1 MARIVGQN
9 LLPPSYLTVPAETCP
24 ANLINDVSVIF
35 SLVVIFKGEE
45 KEIGKRNLDIAFF
58 VKAIS

>member
-35 SLVVIFKGEE
+35 SLVVYLKGRR
-45 KEIGKRNLDIAFF
+45 KK
-58 VKAIS
+58 

>member
-1 MARIVGQN
+1 MNPFKGMLIFQKVGEVSRIVGQN

-35 SLVVIFKGEE
+35 SLVVYLKGRR
-45 KEIGKRNLDIAFF
+45 KK
-58 VKAIS
+58 

>member
-1 MARIVGQN
+1 MNPFKGRLIFQKVGEVSRIVGQN

-35 SLVVIFKGEE
+35 SLVVYLKGRR
-45 KEIGKRNLDIAFF
+45 KK
-58 VKAIS
+58 